1 MRLTRRAVNRG
12 PTHGAPNGRRG
23 FPLATGSWSKGRCRS
38 CNPFGS
44 QAFAGVLGR
53 ELVPVQRGSARKVLI
68 ATSAGGHWV
77 QMRRLLPAFEGCELV
92 FAGVEPGLDG
102 DLGAARYYR
111 VRNVSRSDPLGF
123 LVVIREFARVIRAE
137 RPEVVVTTGAA
148 PGLMAL
154 VMGKL
159 LAGSRTVWID
169 SIANTRRLSLSGRL
183 AWPVAD
189 AWLTQWAHLA
199 RPGGPEHWGAVL

>member
-1 MRLTRRAVNRG
+1 M
-12 PTHGAPNGRRG
+12 
-23 FPLATGSWSKGRCRS
+23 
-38 CNPFGS
+38 
-44 QAFAGVLGR
+44 
-53 ELVPVQRGSARKVLI
+53 
-68 ATSAGGHWV
+68 
-77 QMRRLLPAFEGCELV
+77 
-92 FAGVEPGLDG
+92 
-102 DLGAARYYR
+102 
-111 VRNVSRSDPLGF
+111 
-123 LVVIREFARVIRAE
+123 
-137 RPEVVVTTGAA
+137 VVTTGAA

-189 AWLTQWAHLA
+189 AWLTQWEHLA